1 MTSLCWNREDPATRN
16 PPVAKREHSRFPLG
30 FGGSACDREVK
41 MQLGELGWKRSI
53 DLGMVISWLVFVA
66 VLAQ

>member
-1 MTSLCWNREDPATRN
+1 M
-16 PPVAKREHSRFPLG
+16 AKREHSRFPLG